1 MVNYFLLTLQCARH
15 VDDIDL
21 FPGGMSETSLHG
33 GSVGP
38 TFGCIL
44 ADQFSRLRR
53 CDRFWFE
60 GNDPFVRFTLAQ
72 LAEIRKMTLSKVVCE
87 NSDAITHI
95 QKNVMD
101 VADDTA

>member
-1 MVNYFLLTLQCARH
+1 MILLFWDRH

-21 FPGGMSETSLHG
+21 FPGGMSERSLHG

-60 GNDPFVRFTLAQ
+60 NNDPFVRFSESQ
-72 LAEIRKMTLSKVVCE
+72 LAELRKITLAKIVCE
-87 NSDAITHI
+87 NSDGITHI
-95 QKNVMD
+95 QKEVMD
-101 VADDTA
+101 TADDYM

>member
-1 MVNYFLLTLQCARH
+1 
-15 VDDIDL
+15 
-21 FPGGMSETSLHG
+21 MSETSLHG

-60 GNDPFVRFTLAQ
+60 NNDPFVRFTPAQ
-72 LAEIRKMTLSKVVCE
+72 LAEIRKMTLAKIVCE
-87 NSDAITHI
+87 NSDSITHI
-95 QKNVMD
+95 QKEVMD
-101 VADDTA
+101 VADDTAYVIKITKFLICSKV